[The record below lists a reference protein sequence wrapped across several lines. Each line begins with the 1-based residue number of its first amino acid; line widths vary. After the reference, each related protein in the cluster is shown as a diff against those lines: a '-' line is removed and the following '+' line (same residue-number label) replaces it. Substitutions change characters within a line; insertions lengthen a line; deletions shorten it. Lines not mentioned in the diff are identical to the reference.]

1 MARIESAYI
10 VFSLAT
16 WLEKER
22 ERELSSRCN
31 CTGITT
37 TTLMCVCMC
46 VSRYSSMCARVY
58 LWHCLP
64 HATGRC
70 SASLMILHAVRKVK
84 WGKLAWKMNCHKS
97 IVYLKPHPP
106 FSLSLSLTPLRPSFT
121 PLLSFPSLHPLFKL
135 KFQLQEPL
143 FNWNWATIIEM
154 YLRLHQILFKPLTL
168 RSLFAFLLILSSMQI
183 ICWFFLLS
191 LFWADLC

>member
-1 MARIESAYI
+1 
-10 VFSLAT
+10 
-16 WLEKER
+16 
-22 ERELSSRCN
+22 
-31 CTGITT
+31 
-37 TTLMCVCMC
+37 MCVCMC

-84 WGKLAWKMNCHKS
+84 WGKLAWKLNCHKS

-106 FSLSLSLTPLRPSFT
+106 FSPSLSLTPLRPSFT

-143 FNWNWATIIEM
+143 FNWNWATIFLSR
-154 YLRLHQILFKPLTL
+154 LRWGP
-168 RSLFAFLLILSSMQI
+168 
-183 ICWFFLLS
+183 FLLS
-191 LFWADLC
+191 CWFSLLCKLFVDSFCFPFFELIYAKHSMPNGLELRFVVDLTGEKD